1 MSISK
6 ISILASIL
14 LFMSS
19 CGLSTMS
26 SKYETVNINVTPST
40 LQVHGDKVG
49 LTIDANFPEKYFAK
63 NATIDFTPVLVF
75 DGGEAEFKTITV
87 QGESAIGG
95 EATIFYA
102 NGGSF
107 SYQDKINYSD
117 EMLNS
122 ELELRATGK
131 SKDKEAVFPAKKIA
145 SGVLATSKRIEN
157 TENILDANSE
167 YEYETILEET
177 ATIYFLVNASN
188 IRSTEKSNSDLEKL
202 EEFAKLGNKTHSIE
216 VKSFASPE
224 GSVNLN
230 DNVSDKRAA
239 STLKYAKRLLKKVK
253 LDGASNNELYVEKS
267 EGEDWEGF
275 NELMRKSEIKDKRR
289 ITKIVNSVEDLE
301 LRERAIRDMAEIY
314 DAIEKNVL
322 PQLRKAQIT
331 VRSYQPKKSDSTIS
345 VLANSSPNELSL
357 KELLHAASLS
367 TEEKNKI
374 DIYNKAVQIHNNWK
388 GLNNI
393 ATIHL
398 NNNDLDKAYQH
409 LSKAEKLSKESD
421 EIKNNL
427 GVVAAW
433 KGQYTKAQNYFNK
446 CKSSEENQALLS
458 IRKGDYKKASRY
470 FKNKKSHNA
479 ALAKILNG
487 NNSLC
492 NEKTAACDYLNA
504 ISSARSGNNNL
515 VIKYLKSAIDL
526 DSKYKNEASMDLEF
540 IKFKEN
546 TDFQNLLN

>member
-504 ISSARSGNNNL
+504 ISSARSGNSNL

-540 IKFKEN
+540 IKFEEN

>member
-157 TENILDANSE
+157 TENILDAKSE

-446 CKSSEENQALLS
+446 CKSSEKNQALLS

>member
-6 ISILASIL
+6 ISIIASF
-14 LFMSS
+14 LFFLSS

-26 SKYETVNINVTPST
+26 SKYETINVNVTPST

-49 LTIDANFPEKYFAK
+49 LTIDASFPEKYFAK
-63 NATIDFTPVLVF
+63 NATVDFTPVLVF

-117 EMLNS
+117 AMLNS
-122 ELELRATGK
+122 ELELRAIGK
-131 SKDKEAVFPAKKIA
+131 SKDKEAIFPAKKIA
-145 SGVLATSKRIEN
+145 SGVLATSQRIEN
-157 TENILDANSE
+157 TENILDAKSE

-177 ATIYFLVNASN
+177 AIIYFLVNASN
-188 IRSTEKSNSDLEKL
+188 IRSTEKSNSDLKKL
-202 EEFAKLGNKTHSIE
+202 EDFAKLGNQTHSIE

-230 DNVSDKRAA
+230 DNVSDRRAE

-275 NELMRKSEIKDKRR
+275 NQLMRKSKIKDKRR

-331 VRSYQPKKSDSTIS
+331 VRSFQTKKSDSTIS
-345 VLANSSPNELSL
+345 ILANSSPSELSL

-367 TEEKNKI
+367 ANEKNKI
-374 DIYNKAVQIHNNWK
+374 DIYNKAVQIHNDWK

-398 NNNDLDKAYQH
+398 NNGDLDKASQH
-409 LSKAEKLSKESD
+409 LSKAEKLFKGSD
-421 EIKNNL
+421 EVQNNL
-427 GVVAAW
+427 GVIAAW

-458 IRKGDYKKASRY
+458 IRKGDYKKASRF
-470 FKNKKSHNA
+470 FKNKNSHNA
-479 ALAKILNG
+479 ALAKMLNG

-504 ISSARSGNNNL
+504 ISSARSGNSNL
-515 VIKYLKSAIDL
+515 LIKYLKSAIDS
-526 DSKYKNEASMDLEF
+526 DSKYKKEASMDLEF
-540 IKFKEN
+540 IKFQEN

>member
-446 CKSSEENQALLS
+446 CKSSEKNHALLS

>member
-331 VRSYQPKKSDSTIS
+331 VRSYQPKKSDSIIS

-446 CKSSEENQALLS
+446 CKSSEKNQALLS

>member
-492 NEKTAACDYLNA
+492 DEKTAACDYLNA

>member
-107 SYQDKINYSD
+107 SYEDKINYSD

-446 CKSSEENQALLS
+446 CKSSEKNQALLS

-546 TDFQNLLN
+546 TDFKNLIN

>member
-1 MSISK
+1 
-6 ISILASIL
+6 
-14 LFMSS
+14 
-19 CGLSTMS
+19 
-26 SKYETVNINVTPST
+26 
-40 LQVHGDKVG
+40 
-49 LTIDANFPEKYFAK
+49 
-63 NATIDFTPVLVF
+63 
-75 DGGEAEFKTITV
+75 
-87 QGESAIGG
+87 
-95 EATIFYA
+95 
-102 NGGSF
+102 
-107 SYQDKINYSD
+107 
-117 EMLNS
+117 MLNS
-122 ELELRATGK
+122 KLELRATGK

-504 ISSARSGNNNL
+504 ISSARSGNSNL

-540 IKFKEN
+540 IKFEEN

>member
-446 CKSSEENQALLS
+446 CKSSEKNQALLS

-540 IKFKEN
+540 IKFEEN

>member
-546 TDFQNLLN
+546 TDFKNLLN

>member
-446 CKSSEENQALLS
+446 CKSSEKNQALLS

>member
-540 IKFKEN
+540 IKFEEN

>member
-239 STLKYAKRLLKKVK
+239 STLKYAKRLLKRVK

-446 CKSSEENQALLS
+446 CKSSEKNQALLS

-504 ISSARSGNNNL
+504 ISSARSGNSNL

-540 IKFKEN
+540 IKFEEN

>member
-107 SYQDKINYSD
+107 SYEDKINYSD

-239 STLKYAKRLLKKVK
+239 STLKYAKRLLKRVK

-446 CKSSEENQALLS
+446 CKSSEKNQALLS

>member
-6 ISILASIL
+6 ISILSSIL

-446 CKSSEENQALLS
+446 CKSSEKNQALLS

>member
-131 SKDKEAVFPAKKIA
+131 SKDKEAVFPTKKIA

>member
-6 ISILASIL
+6 ISIIASF
-14 LFMSS
+14 LFFLSS

-26 SKYETVNINVTPST
+26 SKYETINVNVTPST
-40 LQVHGDKVG
+40 LQVHGDKVE

-63 NATIDFTPVLVF
+63 NATVDFTPVLVF

-117 EMLNS
+117 AMLNS
-122 ELELRATGK
+122 ELELRAIGK
-131 SKDKEAVFPAKKIA
+131 SKDKEAIFPAKKIA
-145 SGVLATSKRIEN
+145 SGVLATSQRIEN
-157 TENILDANSE
+157 TENILDAKSE

-177 ATIYFLVNASN
+177 AIIYFLVNASN
-188 IRSTEKSNSDLEKL
+188 IRSTEKSNSDLKKL
-202 EEFAKLGNKTHSIE
+202 EDFAKLGNQTHSIE

-230 DNVSDKRAA
+230 DNVSDRRAE
-239 STLKYAKRLLKKVK
+239 STLKYAKRILKKVK

-275 NELMRKSEIKDKRR
+275 NQLMRKSKIKDKRR

-314 DAIEKNVL
+314 DAIEKN
-322 PQLRKAQIT
+322 
-331 VRSYQPKKSDSTIS
+331 
-345 VLANSSPNELSL
+345 
-357 KELLHAASLS
+357 
-367 TEEKNKI
+367 
-374 DIYNKAVQIHNNWK
+374 IYNKAVQIHNDWK

-398 NNNDLDKAYQH
+398 NNGDLDKASQH
-409 LSKAEKLSKESD
+409 LSKAEKLFKGSD
-421 EIKNNL
+421 EVQNNL
-427 GVVAAW
+427 GVIAAW

-446 CKSSEENQALLS
+446 CKNSEENQALLS
-458 IRKGDYKKASRY
+458 IRKGDYKKASRF
-470 FKNKKSHNA
+470 FKNKNSHNA
-479 ALAKILNG
+479 ALAKMLNG

-504 ISSARSGNNNL
+504 ISSARSGNSNL
-515 VIKYLKSAIDL
+515 LIKYLKSAIQL
-526 DSKYKNEASMDLEF
+526 DSKYKKEASMDLEF
-540 IKFKEN
+540 IKFQEN

>member
-446 CKSSEENQALLS
+446 CKSSEKNQALLS

-504 ISSARSGNNNL
+504 ISSARSGNSNL

-540 IKFKEN
+540 IKFEEN

>member
-1 MSISK
+1 
-6 ISILASIL
+6 
-14 LFMSS
+14 
-19 CGLSTMS
+19 MS

-446 CKSSEENQALLS
+446 CKSSEKNQALLS

>member
-122 ELELRATGK
+122 KLELRATGK

-446 CKSSEENQALLS
+446 CKSSEKNQALLS